1 MQGLPEHPYSNA
13 LRGLPE
19 FTVLAVEGSD
29 SLAFAQSQFSNDANA
44 LQPGDWQWSAWLN
57 AKGRVLALFALLR
70 RPDEDGLWLLL
81 PDHPAELLAPALSR
95 FVLRRKCRVQARTDL
110 QVYGRFLSGVAD
122 APGDAV
128 ACLRMRGEPTRELF
142 VLPVAVRAAESE
154 PVATTEWLRADIRQ
168 GVPRLPA
175 EGGSHTAHMLGLDR
189 LEALS
194 LSKGCYPG
202 QEIVART
209 HYLARANAGSAAYG
223 LHSAPRLRS
232 APASSPTPCLA
243 AMSSVHPR
251 THTASKSRRCSVTPP
266 GVARSASMGCLL
278 SGSNWVHRPC
288 QILQL
293 EPRLD
298 GRAEAT
304 DRR

>member
-209 HYLARANAGSAAYG
+209 HYLGQSKRRLGG
-223 LHSAPRLRS
+223 LRTPLGP
-232 APASSPTPCLA
+232 APAFGASVLADTMPCGDVISASTHAHGVEIQAVLSDAARSGALSIDGVPAERVELGSPPLPDLA
-243 AMSSVHPR
+243 A
-251 THTASKSRRCSVTPP
+251 
-266 GVARSASMGCLL
+266 
-278 SGSNWVHRPC
+278 
-288 QILQL
+288 
-293 EPRLD
+293 
-298 GRAEAT
+298 
-304 DRR
+304 